1 MNQIA
6 CSKRVNS
13 WVACELFNHLPYN
26 LHHWNGVANEAEF
39 PWGRSLI
46 LPIFCHAKHR
56 AAGVSAP
63 TIKKSHFVIVRG
75 LFAALGH
82 WNENPYRNHTMCR

>member
-1 MNQIA
+1 
-6 CSKRVNS
+6 VNLNIIYAPLEWS
-13 WVACELFNHLPYN
+13 GEGGGISMVSSIDPT
-26 LHHWNGVANEAEF
+26 
-39 PWGRSLI
+39 
-46 LPIFCHAKHR
+46 IFCHAKHR